1 MRALRQALVLTA
13 FTAVLAACGP
23 VPEGPVA
30 ASPALPTF
38 APAAPGPRMVASVL
52 ELMDQV
58 IDPAAD
64 TLWASVATTTDRKG
78 TVEHRPRSDADW
90 LALRRTALVLVEAT
104 NLLAQPGRVV
114 AHPGH
119 VLADASAPGMLSAA
133 QIQQAL
139 DSQHATL
146 ATLARGLQD
155 AALESL
161 AAIDKRDIAG
171 LELSGG
177 RIDEACE
184 ACHKVFWYPPA
195 ASAAQP

>member
-1 MRALRQALVLTA
+1 
-13 FTAVLAACGP
+13 
-23 VPEGPVA
+23 
-30 ASPALPTF
+30 
-38 APAAPGPRMVASVL
+38 
-52 ELMDQV
+52 MDQV

-64 TLWASVATTTDRKG
+64 TLWASVATTTDRNG
-78 TVEHRPRSDADW
+78 TTEHRPRTDGDW
-90 LALRRTALVLVEAT
+90 LALRRTAVVLVEAT

-114 AHPGH
+114 APPGH
-119 VLADASAPGMLSAA
+119 VLADANAPGMLAAA
-133 QIQQAL
+133 QIQSAL

-155 AALESL
+155 AARGAL

-171 LELSGG
+171 LETSGG
-177 RIDEACE
+177 NIDEACE

>member
-1 MRALRQALVLTA
+1 MRALHWALFLAA
-13 FTAVLAACGP
+13 FTAVLPAC
-23 VPEGPVA
+23 A
-30 ASPALPTF
+30 PAP
-38 APAAPGPRMVASVL
+38 APPAAPPAAPAGAAVAPGGPQRVASVL

-90 LALRRTALVLVEAT
+90 LSLRRTALVLVEST
-104 NLLAQPGRVV
+104 NLLAQPDRVV

-119 VLADASAPGMLSAA
+119 VLADASAPGMLTAE
-133 QIQQAL
+133 QIQHAL
-139 DSQHATL
+139 DTQHATL

-155 AALESL
+155 AAREAL

-171 LELSGG
+171 LEVSGG
-177 RIDEACE
+177 HIDEACE